1 MRRANTAIQRERHV
15 TPTIDDMILDLN
27 GLKVFSKLDLNAGYH
42 QLELH
47 PDSRNI
53 TTFSTH
59 VGLRRYKRL
68 NFGISSAAEA
78 FQNTLSTALEGL
90 KGVKNNSD
98 DVIVFGQN
106 REKHDK
112 NLEKSRE
119 SFQAVEEKKLLL
131 NKEKYEFFKTKIEFY
146 G

>member
-27 GLKVFSKLDLNAGYH
+27 GSKVFSKLDLNAGYH

-68 NFGISSAAEA
+68 NFGISSAAEV

-90 KGVKNNSD
+90 QGVRNISD
-98 DVIVFGQN
+98 DIIVFGQN
-106 REKHDK
+106 REEHDK
-112 NLEKSRE
+112 NLEKVFKRL
-119 SFQAVEEKKLLL
+119 VEK
-131 NKEKYEFFKTKIEFY
+131 N
-146 G
+146 

>member
-1 MRRANTAIQRERHV
+1 MRRANTAFQRERHV
-15 TPTIDDMILDLN
+15 TPTIDEMILDLN
-27 GLKVFSKLDLNAGYH
+27 GSKVFSKLDLNAGYH